1 MNCSPA
7 RERSEVAG
15 QRRCIQSALLV
26 PRTDRVQYIY
36 VRESRNRN
44 HGRRPLPCPGGGRA
58 RQTPALRALRPE
70 ALTPPRSLTTTPNN
84 MRLDS
89 LSCLR
94 LGRQD
99 RIGAETCQKR
109 ARSEPHGLT
118 GAPCGARM
126 QSGSASRV
134 LQLDLGFHHR
144 RNARAVSAA
153 FNNLRQAP
161 ACVDNW
167 FFASLAVAIYHAR
180 RYRRAGSRRDRQER
194 RCLFLFAQNGRCI
207 RRPQVWGDV
216 HHPKSPTT
224 YTSAFRISKLDT
236 GRPVF

>member
-1 MNCSPA
+1 LPW
-7 RERSEVAG
+7 
-15 QRRCIQSALLV
+15 
-26 PRTDRVQYIY
+26 
-36 VRESRNRN
+36 
-44 HGRRPLPCPGGGRA
+44 RRPC
-58 RQTPALRALRPE
+58 TPALRALRPE

-118 GAPCGARM
+118 GAPCGAGM

>member
-1 MNCSPA
+1 MHA
-7 RERSEVAG
+7 RR
-15 QRRCIQSALLV
+15 QRYGRCAQ
-26 PRTDRVQYIY
+26 
-36 VRESRNRN
+36 
-44 HGRRPLPCPGGGRA
+44 
-58 RQTPALRALRPE
+58 
-70 ALTPPRSLTTTPNN
+70 ALTPPRSLTTTPNV

-118 GAPCGARM
+118 GAPCGAGM

-161 ACVDNW
+161 GSVID
-167 FFASLAVAIYHAR
+167 FSQVSLSLSLTLRDINVRGRVEIGRSAVACFSLRKTEGASGAR
-180 RYRRAGSRRDRQER
+180 KS
-194 RCLFLFAQNGRCI
+194 
-207 RRPQVWGDV
+207 GDA
-216 HHPKSPTT
+216 HDAKPPTT

>member
-1 MNCSPA
+1 LPW
-7 RERSEVAG
+7 
-15 QRRCIQSALLV
+15 
-26 PRTDRVQYIY
+26 
-36 VRESRNRN
+36 
-44 HGRRPLPCPGGGRA
+44 RRPC
-58 RQTPALRALRPE
+58 TPALRALRPE

-118 GAPCGARM
+118 GAPCGAGM

-134 LQLDLGFHHR
+134 LELDLGFHHR

-153 FNNLRQAP
+153 FNTLRQAP

-167 FFASLAVAIYHAR
+167 FFTSLAVAITLRDINVRGRVEIGRSAVACFSLRKTEGASGAR
-180 RYRRAGSRRDRQER
+180 KSGGHCAALNR
-194 RCLFLFAQNGRCI
+194 RCLVTAAKEKRKKA
-207 RRPQVWGDV
+207 VAM
-216 HHPKSPTT
+216 SPATADQ
-224 YTSAFRISKLDT
+224 TSARASQ
-236 GRPVF
+236 R

>member
-1 MNCSPA
+1 MHA
-7 RERSEVAG
+7 RR
-15 QRRCIQSALLV
+15 QRYGRCAQ
-26 PRTDRVQYIY
+26 
-36 VRESRNRN
+36 
-44 HGRRPLPCPGGGRA
+44 
-58 RQTPALRALRPE
+58 

-118 GAPCGARM
+118 GAPCGAGM

-144 RNARAVSAA
+144 RNAHAVSAA

-161 ACVDNW
+161 ACVHNW
-167 FFASLAVAIYHAR
+167 FFASLAVAITPCDINVRGRVEIGRSAVACFSLRKTEGASGAR
-180 RYRRAGSRRDRQER
+180 KSGGRTFTMPNHQPRRFASRNSTPAGPCSDSLILCRPEQELFGRSCKRKTQER
-194 RCLFLFAQNGRCI
+194 TRNVVRHC
-207 RRPQVWGDV
+207 
-216 HHPKSPTT
+216 
-224 YTSAFRISKLDT
+224 
-236 GRPVF
+236 